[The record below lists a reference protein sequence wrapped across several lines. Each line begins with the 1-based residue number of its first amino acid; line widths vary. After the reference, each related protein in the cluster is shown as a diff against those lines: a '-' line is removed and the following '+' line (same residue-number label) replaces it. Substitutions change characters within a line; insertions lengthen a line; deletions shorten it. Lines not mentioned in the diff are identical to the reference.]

1 MFTACSVRNDM
12 IPVASSRGR
21 LSLNIPNKCE
31 AQRRRWVLAKIDWLS
46 SRANN
51 VKGGRRNTSTR
62 TVEPDAPAGGGDQ
75 HNVHAAHACIP

>member
-1 MFTACSVRNDM
+1 MLAVRNDM
-12 IPVASSRGR
+12 IPVAI
-21 LSLNIPNKCE
+21 SLNIPNKCE

-62 TVEPDAPAGGGDQ
+62 TVEPDAPGAGGGDQ